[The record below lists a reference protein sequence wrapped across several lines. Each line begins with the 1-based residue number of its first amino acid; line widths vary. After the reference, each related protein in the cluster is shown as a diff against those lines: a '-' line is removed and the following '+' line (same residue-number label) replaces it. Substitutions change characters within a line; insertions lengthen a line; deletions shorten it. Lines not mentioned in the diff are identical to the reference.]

1 MLFNLVKKNIKGN
14 LSTYLLYFSSM
25 IVGVVIFYT
34 YSALRYTSEIKTI
47 MDSMGPMSNQTLLV
61 LTIFLIIFISY
72 SNAFFTN
79 KRKKEIGLYSLL
91 GMRKKVIGQMLFLE
105 NLILGFFTLFL
116 GVIIGSVFFRGFLM
130 LFMYLVGESGQI
142 QFSISWKAILLT
154 SIIFI
159 LLTLFT
165 SLQSFMV
172 VYRFELIELFKAEN
186 KGEVVPKSSIF
197 SSFLAITL
205 LILSYWLLFNNM
217 GMVSVPFMI
226 VATYLLFRSVL
237 VLLLKISQKNRR
249 KYYHGINL
257 IRTSQLLYRIKGNAL
272 MLSLITLLVTL
283 TLPFLHS
290 SFAEYNSIGKNAKSR
305 APFSYLYINENSLQD
320 KKVEEL
326 ITNDIAHPV
335 TNKLEIKVIQA
346 SGKTTAPFD
355 DKDNISAHVISEH
368 TYGELQK
375 ILNTSEIS
383 ELKAGQTAAF
393 KDYISL
399 PETDFSNQN
408 IQLSLG
414 DSDISLNL
422 KNLFKESITLIDNND
437 GMVPLYLVV
446 NNETFKKMEKQV
458 TPTIYTGYQVENERT
473 TQNVSNKISEFYT
486 RKSKKDMV
494 IYSQVYEK
502 EKYFSGMKIFSVSSL
517 SIILLLAT
525 GSVLYFKQMTEAYS
539 DKGRYDILRKIG
551 VSRQEVKKTIAQQNF
566 FIFGFPLLMGLIN
579 GGVIIF
585 SIVLKYSTTLN
596 EDLVAYVIVSL
607 IYIFVYFI
615 YYKLTIYSYNK
626 VVDW

>member
-105 NLILGFFTLFL
+105 NLILGSFTLFL

-186 KGEVVPKSSIF
+186 KGEAVPKSSIF

-346 SGKTTAPFD
+346 SGKTMAPFD

-626 VVDW
+626 VVD